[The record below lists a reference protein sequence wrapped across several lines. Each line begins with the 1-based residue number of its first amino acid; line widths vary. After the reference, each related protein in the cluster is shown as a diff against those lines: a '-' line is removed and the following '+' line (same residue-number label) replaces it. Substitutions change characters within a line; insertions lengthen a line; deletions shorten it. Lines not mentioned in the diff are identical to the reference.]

1 MLVSYLSSR
10 VDSLPFASLQGLLNS
25 PYSLYTEPGSSYWDS
40 FKFGNPLWRDIF
52 EEKLEPYEEEYQDF
66 LANTDN
72 PWRWILKPGD
82 RAVYVGYFSLE

>member
-1 MLVSYLSSR
+1 MNAGNTLIKR
-10 VDSLPFASLQGLLNS
+10 DFINNGQINI
-25 PYSLYTEPGSSYWDS
+25 
-40 FKFGNPLWRDIF
+40 FG
-52 EEKLEPYEEEYQDF
+52 EKLEPYEEEYQDF